1 MAKYQLKLDRE
12 TCQSNFVC
20 TAVDPDH
27 FIEEDGGPF
36 EGKAALVGKSEN
48 DKVQTMDIE
57 ESGKETA
64 QQAANGCPM
73 LAIELIDQESGD
85 TIGP

>member
-12 TCQSNFVC
+12 ACQSNFVC

-27 FIEEDGGPF
+27 FKEEGSGPF
-36 EGKAALVGKSEN
+36 GGKAALVGESEE
-48 DKVQTMDIE
+48 DKIQTIDVE
-57 ESGKETA
+57 ESDKEAA

-73 LAIELIDQESGD
+73 LAIELIDQESGQ
-85 TIGP
+85 TIAP